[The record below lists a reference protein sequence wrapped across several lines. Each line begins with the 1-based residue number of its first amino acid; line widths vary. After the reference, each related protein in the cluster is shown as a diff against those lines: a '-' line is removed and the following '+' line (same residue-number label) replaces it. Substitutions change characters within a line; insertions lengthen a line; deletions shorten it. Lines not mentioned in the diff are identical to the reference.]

1 MTFGDNLTQISLH
14 YGYVRIYIY
23 IYIFSEFNSK
33 HFTLENFQ
41 ITKIK
46 HINNFR

>member
-23 IYIFSEFNSK
+23 IYSQNLIAN
-33 HFTLENFQ
+33 TLLLKTFKLQE
-41 ITKIK
+41 
-46 HINNFR
+46 

>member
-23 IYIFSEFNSK
+23 FQNLIAN
-33 HFTLENFQ
+33 TLLLKTFKLQ
-41 ITKIK
+41 K
-46 HINNFR
+46 